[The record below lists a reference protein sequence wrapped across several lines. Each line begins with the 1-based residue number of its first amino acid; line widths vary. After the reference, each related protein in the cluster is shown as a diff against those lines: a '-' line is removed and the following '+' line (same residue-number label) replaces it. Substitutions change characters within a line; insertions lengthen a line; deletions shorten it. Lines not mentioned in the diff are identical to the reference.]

1 MTALAKDTPITP
13 NIGNKVDYP
22 VLAATRIYQG
32 SAVGLTAAGY
42 ARPYQLGDRF
52 VGHTPEGMNNSS
64 GSSGDVNVTVFRGK
78 YYMLLDISGV
88 ALTDAAIR
96 ASVYVQDSGTYSLR
110 VGFKIGEVVQYRES
124 GKAIVL
130 VDTDPLFNVLA
141 ETVTLADFTDGTDAT
156 GYADLSNSIPE
167 GSVVLGWQAD
177 VKTGFSGDTSAAV
190 QVGESGNVDR
200 FSAVTANSCLTA
212 DVVGSA
218 APTVSANQGYLAA
231 AVTPRVT
238 ITGASDFGN
247 FAAGEMDI
255 KVLYAP
261 ALRV

>member
-1 MTALAKDTPITP
+1 MTALAKDTPIIK
-13 NIGNKVDYP
+13 NVGEKAFYP
-22 VLAATRIYQG
+22 VLASTRIYQG

-64 GSSGDVNVTVFRGK
+64 GASGDVDVTVFRGQ
-78 YYMLLDISGV
+78 YYMVLDVSGV
-88 ALTDAAIR
+88 ALTDAATR

-110 VGFKIGEVVQYRES
+110 VGFKIGEVIQYRSS
-124 GKAIVL
+124 GKALVL
-130 VDTDPLFNVLA
+130 IDTDPLFNVLS
-141 ETVTLADFTDGTDAT
+141 ETVVIGDFTDNANTT

-177 VKTGFSGDTSAAV
+177 VKTGFTGDSSATV

-200 FSAVTANSCLTA
+200 FSAKTDNSCYTA
-212 DVVGSA
+212 DVVGSG
-218 APTVSANQGYLAA
+218 APTVSTDQGYLAGD
-231 AVTPRVT
+231 VTPRVT
-238 ITGASDFGN
+238 VTGGADFGSV
-247 FAAGEMDI
+247 AAGEMDI